1 MEVHLPVPDSVASP
15 SLSLPLSKAHPASG
29 QHCQEE
35 GKLAKSMWVLCGPRE
50 SGKEPVAE
58 KEVRREVQRQNQ
70 SQDAG
75 TCVAENAVMS

>member
-1 MEVHLPVPDSVASP
+1 MTS
-15 SLSLPLSKAHPASG
+15 SLALLNGKKASG
-29 QHCQEE
+29 HGVCEVCQEE

-75 TCVAENAVMS
+75 TCVAEDAVMS